1 MKLYELNKT
10 SIKKIS
16 DKELLRLHSR
26 IHQLFGGTKKRKVNP
41 DFINFLKD
49 IHILI
54 VGEMT
59 RRKMNHK
66 SILESYLFLLNL
78 S

>member
-1 MKLYELNKT
+1 MKLYNLNKT

-26 IHQLFGGTKKRKVNP
+26 VHQLWGGSKKRKTNP
-41 DFINFLKD
+41 KFLIFLKY
-49 IHILI
+49 IHEIL
-54 VGEMT
+54 VDEMK

-66 SILESYLFLLNL
+66 SLLESYLFSLI
-78 S
+78 